1 MKKSNAIIKNITVAI
16 ITPAHTRKSFDMGLE
31 IAKKFDA
38 ELTIIE
44 CVYKIQPKLYFFE
57 TKSDK
62 KIAQS
67 QISKIKTELENWKKI
82 AQKEGIKIKTKFALT
97 DSIAHWVV
105 DYVKD
110 HETDLLIVDYPKLSM
125 VEATHYDD
133 IINTIHHKSRC
144 PLLTMK

>member
-82 AQKEGIKIKTKFALT
+82 AQKEGVKIKTKFALT
-97 DSIAHWVV
+97 DSIAHWVI